1 MIQLQLPRQNE
12 TSEWTCPFCSR
23 HTTITSNDISSSSH
37 QLEIKNSQGYR
48 GALSVF
54 IVCPNT
60 KCKKF
65 TFSVKLYDLRKLEG
79 PSPPYGWQLE
89 NILTKWD
96 LIPES
101 LAKTFPDYIPEVIL
115 TDYSEACLIQTKSPR
130 ASATL
135 SRRCLQGILRDYWKV
150 KPDTLF
156 KEIEE
161 IKDKV
166 ESSIWNAIDA
176 VRKIGNIGAHMEKDI
191 SVIVE
196 VDPDEA
202 YLLIQLI
209 ETLLEDWYVGREER
223 KNRVSKIT
231 AMAASKEQERK
242 SQKTQ
247 QDVIPKS
254 SENSD

>member
-1 MIQLQLPRQNE
+1 MIQIQLPRQNE
-12 TSEWTCPFCSR
+12 TFEWTCPFCSR
-23 HTTITSNDISSSSH
+23 HTTITSNDISTSNH
-37 QLEIKNSQGYR
+37 ELEIQNSQGYR
-48 GALSVF
+48 VVQSKF
-54 IVCPNT
+54 IVCPNAN
-60 KCKKF
+60 CKKF
-65 TFSVKLYDLRKLEG
+65 TLSVILRVMKPRG
-79 PSPPYGWQLE
+79 PANPTAYE

-156 KEIEE
+156 NEIEE

-191 SVIVE
+191 NVIVE
-196 VDPDEA
+196 VDSDEA

>member
-1 MIQLQLPRQNE
+1 MPQIPDPEFGENDPFSWR
-12 TSEWTCPFCSR
+12 CPFCSG
-23 HTTITSNDISSSSH
+23 HTTINSNDISRLNH
-37 QLEIKNSQGYR
+37 LLEIDNSQGDWV
-48 GALSVF
+48 AESLF

-65 TFSVKLYDLRKLEG
+65 ALSVTLKNLRISEDQLRRWEYYDFY
-79 PSPPYGWQLE
+79 S
-89 NILTKWD
+89 KWD

-191 SVIVE
+191 NVIVE
-196 VDPDEA
+196 VDPEEA
-202 YLLIQLI
+202 DLLIQLI
-209 ETLLEDWYVGREER
+209 ETLLEDWYVGREEK
-223 KNRVSKIT
+223 KNRVSKLI